1 MFDYK
6 KKIFQ
11 KISELSKIKLNKPH
25 MTNIN
30 GDNYY
35 ILDTKKR
42 NIIILDNKFNKIKSL
57 NKNDIKFKN
66 FEKYK
71 KNFLDIPV
79 AIKLDDYKNMYISD
93 VGKIT
98 VFMLLTRNFR

>member
-1 MFDYK
+1 MHLGQIKSLLMISDYDGGEVYLFDYK

-35 ILDTKKR
+35 IIEIVNQNDSETTYR
-42 NIIILDNKFNKIKSL
+42 GIKSQ
-57 NKNDIKFKN
+57 
-66 FEKYK
+66 EKGEA
-71 KNFLDIPV
+71 NQV
-79 AIKLDDYKNMYISD
+79 EEE
-93 VGKIT
+93 
-98 VFMLLTRNFR
+98 